1 MGLMLEGK
9 TALVTGG
16 SRGIGRAIALELA
29 ARGANVTIN
38 FHENRTAADEVASAI
53 AALGRVCEVVQA
65 DVGNPLEADSLVA
78 RAIEA
83 LGSLDIVVSNAGIVR
98 DALLVRMT
106 DEKWETVLRTNLT
119 GAFNVTRAAS
129 RYMLSRRTGRIILI
143 SSVVGLG
150 GNAGQANY
158 AASKAGV
165 IALAKTAARELG
177 ARGITVNVVAPGFV
191 ETDMTSALDNSV
203 VSSYLA
209 SIPLKRA
216 GMPKDVARAV
226 AFLAGD
232 EAAYIT
238 GQVLAVD
245 GGLSL

>member
-1 MGLMLEGK
+1 MGLTLRGR

-16 SRGIGRAIALELA
+16 SRGIGRGIALELA
-29 ARGANVTIN
+29 ARGANLVIDY
-38 FHENRTAADEVASAI
+38 HQNRAAADEVAARVSAMG
-53 AALGRVCEVVQA
+53 LVCEVVQA
-65 DVGNPLEADSLVA
+65 DVGSSQEADRLVA
-78 RAIEA
+78 RAVEA
-83 LGSLDIVVSNAGIVR
+83 LGSLDIVVSNAGIAR

-106 DEKWETVLRTNLT
+106 DDKWETVLRTNLT
-119 GAFNVTRAAS
+119 GAFNVTRAAA
-129 RYMLSRRTGRIILI
+129 RYMLGKKSGRIILI

-165 IALAKTAARELG
+165 IALAKTAAKELG
-177 ARGITVNVVAPGFV
+177 SRGITVNVVAPGFV
-191 ETDMTSALDNSV
+191 ETDMTSALDNEV

-216 GMPKDVARAV
+216 GTPGDIAKAV
-226 AFLAGD
+226 AFLASN

>member
-1 MGLMLEGK
+1 MGLTLEGR

-16 SRGIGRAIALELA
+16 SRGIGRAIVLELA
-29 ARGANVTIN
+29 ARGANVVID
-38 FHENRTAADEVASAI
+38 FHNNRAAADEVATA
-53 AALGRVCEVVQA
+53 ATALGRVCKVVQA
-65 DVGNPLEADSLVA
+65 DVGNSSEADGLVA
-78 RAIEA
+78 QAIEA

-106 DEKWETVLRTNLT
+106 DEKWDSVLRTNLT
-119 GAFNVTRAAS
+119 GAFNVTRAAA
-129 RYMLSRRTGRIILI
+129 RYMLSRKSGRIVLI

-165 IALAKTAARELG
+165 IALARTAAKELG
-177 ARGITVNVVAPGFV
+177 ARGITINVVAPGFV
-191 ETDMTSALDNSV
+191 ETDMTSALDNGV

-209 SIPLKRA
+209 SIPLRRA
-216 GMPKDVARAV
+216 GTPGDVARAV